1 MADTASGADADA
13 DDEFITSNDPGGWV
27 APLMST
33 VVTLPFAFYT
43 MIWGMFSPMACDSCM
58 EAEADRFEAS
68 FDIAFPVLVCGLVL
82 ALILLVVSWCLP
94 RRPDRVAPRVL
105 LALLAPVTVGLD
117 LLLFIGI
124 LDTP

>member
-1 MADTASGADADA
+1 MTDAELA
-13 DDEFITSNDPGGWV
+13 TSRDPGGWV

-33 VVTLPFAFYT
+33 VVTLPFAFYA
-43 MIWGMFSPMACDSCM
+43 MVWGMFSPMACDSCM

-117 LLLFIGI
+117 LLLFVGI